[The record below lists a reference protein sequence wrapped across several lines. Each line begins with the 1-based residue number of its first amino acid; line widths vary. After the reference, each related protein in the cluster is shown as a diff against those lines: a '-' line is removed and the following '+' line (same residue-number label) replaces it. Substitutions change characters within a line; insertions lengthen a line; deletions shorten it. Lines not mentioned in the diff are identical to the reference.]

1 MVVLAAVHQ
10 VGIPAPVK
18 LLALAFL
25 VLEIMAVPVMDLV
38 AAAAVQARSGVMP
51 QGLRLARVA
60 QAPPIRLRGPA
71 SHAQVAAAVKARRVA
86 LAAQV
91 AVVLALVDSGREP
104 LVPRTQ
110 AGAVAVALAVL
121 MQAATVAAVS

>member
-1 MVVLAAVHQ
+1 VHQ

-18 LLALAFL
+18 LPALAFL
-25 VLEIMAVPVMDLV
+25 ILEITAVPAMAHPVV
-38 AAAAVQARSGVMP
+38 AVAVQARSGVMP

-60 QAPPIRLRGPA
+60 QAQPTLLPGPA
-71 SHAQVAAAVKARRVA
+71 SHAQAAAAVKARRVA

-91 AVVLALVDSGREP
+91 AVVLALVETGREP

-110 AGAVAVALAVL
+110 AVAVAVALALL
-121 MQAATVAAVS
+121 MQAATVAAVL